1 MSTDKQLIRYQLDD
15 GTTILIEGVAGE
27 SPDEDKPDVVVSDDD
42 SSVWGGSN
50 DDPFRRIARR
60 RTRGGTAEAEASE
73 RFDSALSRL
82 RPAAEKVLDAFREL
96 NTPSE
101 IQLEFGVKFG
111 AKAGAIIASAD
122 SEATFKVSLKWQNP
136 KADSDDAQ

>member
-1 MSTDKQLIRYQLDD
+1 MATEKQLIRYRIDDDTEIIIEGQAEPGDD
-15 GTTILIEGVAGE
+15 GPQRI
-27 SPDEDKPDVVVSDDD
+27 SR
-42 SSVWGGSN
+42 GS
-50 DDPFRRIARR
+50 R
-60 RTRGGTAEAEASE
+60 AEAEASE
-73 RFDSALSRL
+73 RFDSAISRL

-136 KADSDDAQ
+136 KAQRGDG